1 MRHSN
6 HTARGRRL
14 PRLAAGLAMLAFAV
28 TVGACGSST
37 ASPSASTLAT
47 PLPTP
52 DPHLKEPVTA
62 DQLYAI
68 LAAAKLGMV
77 ANNANL
83 GHGDPDIVKQINGTI
98 SGWPL
103 RITQSRS
110 AAVMRKALGWKSGV
124 EPVGDEAPYAWAALN
139 VLGAFGP
146 TSA

>member
-1 MRHSN
+1 N

-14 PRLAAGLAMLAFAV
+14 PRMAAGLAMLAFAV

-37 ASPSASTLAT
+37 ASPSASAVAT
-47 PLPTP
+47 PVPTP

-83 GHGDPDIVKQINGTI
+83 GHGDPDIVKHIHGTS
-98 SGWPL
+98 SGSRL
-103 RITQSRS
+103 RLTQYR
-110 AAVMRKALGWKSGV
+110 A
-124 EPVGDEAPYAWAALN
+124 
-139 VLGAFGP
+139 
-146 TSA
+146 